1 MSDYIELSVVCPLS
15 FSLLFSCCYSVGTMV
30 ASEVAGTGW
39 YFTSTTKGARY
50 VKQKIFT
57 SSDYTGIFVNG

>member
-1 MSDYIELSVVCPLS
+1 
-15 FSLLFSCCYSVGTMV
+15 MV